1 MSDNTYFTDPLYYEE
16 RNRLNQVEKLV
27 GQIEYEDEQISSFI
41 LDHSLCEDVMESC
54 IKIKESC
61 IKIKKILSY
70 FKKRKSFGS
79 IKFGVSIGDILEMKM
94 RDNSLIIKCINMEK
108 FQIISG
114 PSSFEGRIYESNV
127 IDDSSIKQIYK
138 DFLEIAGIQKDIRS
152 KNQQSKFPFP
162 FGTIKK
168 YRDGECI
175 GVVI

>member
-1 MSDNTYFTDPLYYEE
+1 MIIQLLDMSDNTYFTDPLYYEE
-16 RNRLNQVEKLV
+16 RNKLKQVEELV
-27 GQIEYEDEQISSFI
+27 GQIDYE

-61 IKIKKILSY
+61 IKIKEILSY
-70 FKKRKSFGS
+70 FKKRKSYGS

-168 YRDGECI
+168 YRNGKYI
-175 GVVI
+175 GIII